1 MSYFEVDDI
10 KHRHNAYWDYY
21 NVHGYTKLPD
31 SSVSW
36 NWSRGIMAALP
47 TIIPVEVATFI
58 NSRYQ
63 HLKTRYQPP
72 QNLKEI
78 GLFWQGIKKTDNF
91 KQVYLQP
98 MAYLCN
104 RQLRTGYNTE
114 PV

>member
-1 MSYFEVDDI
+1 
-10 KHRHNAYWDYY
+10 
-21 NVHGYTKLPD
+21 
-31 SSVSW
+31 
-36 NWSRGIMAALP
+36 MAALP

-91 KQVYLQP
+91 KQAVK
-98 MAYLCN
+98 N
-104 RQLRTGYNTE
+104 RVQYGACIGIFDVSIRYATYYSLVGGYWSGYGGVNVEFWKKIFPTM
-114 PV
+114 